1 MMHDK
6 TLQSRL
12 ERYQRQKRWQAIGA
26 RIGQAIVV
34 VGHLAVYAAAVVY
47 LWGAL

>member
-12 ERYQRQKRWQAIGA
+12 DQRQKRWQAIGA

-47 LWGAL
+47 LVGAL